1 MNRPAAFAGTFY
13 PHQPDALRQMIK
25 GFSRHPTTDK
35 NRTRQPDKTGAIACV
50 LPHAGYVYS
59 GAVAARTLASI
70 TIPEVCIIIC
80 PNHTGW
86 GPEASL
92 MTEGTWSTP
101 LGEVPVH
108 EKLARALL
116 ERSTHLEEDDTAHAQ
131 EHAIEVQ
138 LPLIQAL
145 RGQPFAL
152 VPIVLASVGNLVYKD
167 IASAIA
173 SAVRQTK
180 TPALVIAST
189 DLTHYEPQPQAN
201 RKDDIAI
208 RAILARDDDGL
219 VRAVEA
225 HAISMCG
232 VFAAA
237 TALCAANR
245 LGATHARLIAY
256 QTSGDVTKDYSAVV
270 GYAGLVIN

>member
-13 PHQPDALRQMIK
+13 PRRPEALRQMIK
-25 GFSRHPTTDK
+25 DLLSAQTRRPEKTD
-35 NRTRQPDKTGAIACV
+35 AIACV
-50 LPHAGYVYS
+50 VPHAGYVYS
-59 GAVAARTLASI
+59 GAVAAATLASI
-70 TIPEVCIIIC
+70 NIPEVCVIIC

-86 GPEASL
+86 GPEASI

-101 LGEVPVH
+101 FGDVPVH
-108 EKLARALL
+108 EELARTLL
-116 ERSTHLEEDDTAHAQ
+116 KKSSHLKEDDTAHAQ

-145 RGQPFAL
+145 HGKPFAV

-167 IASAIA
+167 IASAVA
-173 SAVRQTK
+173 SAVRQIK

-208 RAILARDDDGL
+208 RAMLARDSDGL
-219 VRAVEA
+219 VRAVEE
-225 HAISMCG
+225 HDISMCG
-232 VFAAA
+232 VLPAA
-237 TALCAANR
+237 TVLCAANL
-245 LGATHARLIAY
+245 LGATTSRLIAY
-256 QTSGDVTKDYSAVV
+256 LTSGDVSKDYSAVV
-270 GYAGLVIN
+270 GYAGLTIS